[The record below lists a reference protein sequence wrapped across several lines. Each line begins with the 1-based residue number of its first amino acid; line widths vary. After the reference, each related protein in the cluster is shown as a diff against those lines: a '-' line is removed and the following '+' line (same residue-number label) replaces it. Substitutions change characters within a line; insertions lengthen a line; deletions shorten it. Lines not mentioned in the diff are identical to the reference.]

1 MIVSPFQGKRIIVAP
16 CQGKRIIVAPCQ
28 SKRIGFSIFNLFNL
42 DCSELPPNPDQQWE
56 DVCN

>member
-1 MIVSPFQGKRIIVAP
+1 MIVAP
-16 CQGKRIIVAPCQ
+16 CQSKRIIVAPCQ